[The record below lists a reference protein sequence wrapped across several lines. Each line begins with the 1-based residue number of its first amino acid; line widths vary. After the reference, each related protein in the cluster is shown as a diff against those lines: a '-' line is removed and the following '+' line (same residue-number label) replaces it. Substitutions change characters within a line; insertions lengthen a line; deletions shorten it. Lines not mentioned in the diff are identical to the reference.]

1 MIRALVAG
9 DRDWVA
15 RFAHARWGSDVV
27 VADGREHQ
35 LSELPG
41 FADLDGERVIG
52 LVTYLIDGARCEV
65 ISLDAVEQG
74 RGVGSELL
82 ERAVAAAR
90 AAGCRRL
97 ELITTNDNLRA
108 IRFYQRRGL
117 RLVAVH
123 PGAIERSRE
132 LKPEIPLIGDHGI
145 PLRDELV
152 FGRDL

>member
-1 MIRALVAG
+1 VIRALTAG
-9 DRDWVA
+9 DRGWVE
-15 RFAHARWGSDVV
+15 RFARERWGSELAVS
-27 VADGREHQ
+27 DGRVHR
-35 LSELPG
+35 LSELAG

-52 LVTYLIDGARCEV
+52 LVTYLIEGERCEV

-82 ERAVAAAR
+82 ERAVDAAR
-90 AAGCRRL
+90 DAGCRRL

-145 PLRDELV
+145 PLRDELL

>member
-1 MIRALVAG
+1 VIRALTAG
-9 DRDWVA
+9 DRGWVA
-15 RFAHARWGSDVV
+15 RFARERWGSELV
-27 VADGREHQ
+27 VADGRVHH
-35 LSELPG
+35 LAELAG

-52 LVTYLIDGARCEV
+52 LVTYVIEGERCEV

-82 ERAVAAAR
+82 ERAARAAR
-90 AAGCRRL
+90 DAGCRRL

-123 PGAIERSRE
+123 PNAVERSRE
-132 LKPEIPLIGDHGI
+132 LKPEIPLIGHHGI
-145 PLRDELV
+145 PLCDELL
-152 FGRDL
+152 FARDL

>member
-1 MIRALVAG
+1 VIRALTAG
-9 DRDWVA
+9 DRGWVT
-15 RFAHARWGSDVV
+15 RFARERWGSELV
-27 VADGREHQ
+27 VADGRVHH
-35 LSELPG
+35 LAELAG

-52 LVTYLIDGARCEV
+52 LVTYLIEGERCEV

-82 ERAVAAAR
+82 ECAVSAAR
-90 AAGCRRL
+90 EAGCRRL

-123 PGAIERSRE
+123 PGAVEHSRR

-145 PLRDELV
+145 PLRDELL
-152 FGRDL
+152 FARDL